1 MNAKNF
7 ASKYFKHATSLI
19 LGTYVLCTLSPYKNI
34 FRGYLDV
41 TNAIVKTLLSL
52 TENSCRR
59 CIFMHSWHSEPSSRA
74 EAPLLLRWT
83 LLKYIGPILDN
94 MREAEKILES
104 TSDINYSVILPAG
117 LKNGNQSGMYGK

>member
-1 MNAKNF
+1 MAVREF
-7 ASKYFKHATSLI
+7 SEGWRIGSRWSAASNPGMVDT
-19 LGTYVLCTLSPYKNI
+19 
-34 FRGYLDV
+34 
-41 TNAIVKTLLSL
+41 
-52 TENSCRR
+52 
-59 CIFMHSWHSEPSSRA
+59 RA

>member
-1 MNAKNF
+1 MNGPKRLLENITF
-7 ASKYFKHATSLI
+7 VSQNLLK
-19 LGTYVLCTLSPYKNI
+19 TYENI
-34 FRGYLDV
+34 YRGYLDV

-52 TENSCRR
+52 NENSCRR

-117 LKNGNQSGMYGK
+117 LQKGNQSGMYDK